1 MKTNESQ
8 RNRCYRLLHEGNQLP
23 IGVTLHIMHDLDSQA
38 SEIERLRAENGKM
51 REALEAIGGD
61 YWCMG
66 ACTHLE
72 FVGKDKKNIALE
84 VLASLK
90 EGG

>member
-1 MKTNESQ
+1 MKTTKEE
-8 RNRCYRLLHEGNQLP
+8 REAARLYAAHNTTRYNLLGILD
-23 IGVTLHIMHDLDSQA
+23 DLDTQA
-38 SEIERLRAENGKM
+38 AEIERLRAENGKM